1 VTEEHI
7 MSDQTA
13 DCNKGC
19 VDMFADGCSIHVFF
33 IPYCCQTLTGAS
45 TEQMKDDMTRYSSL
59 VSLTY

>member
-7 MSDQTA
+7 ISDQTA

-33 IPYCCQTLTGAS
+33 IPYCCQTLTFNVLAFKRPQPPAGRS
-45 TEQMKDDMTRYSSL
+45 FSGI
-59 VSLTY
+59 